1 MTMPTAM
8 VETHTAILFF
18 VGDRVFKL
26 KKAVDLGFLDHRT
39 RESRLL
45 ACQRE
50 VDLNRRLAPDV
61 YLGVFDLL
69 DERGAPYDH
78 LVAMRRMGGDRRLSR
93 CLARGDDVKPT
104 LRSIV
109 HLVTTLHEQSPPDPE
124 HDRLGEAASIRTRWT
139 DGLNQLKALSLHN
152 DLTDRLV
159 QVEALALAYV
169 DGRSALFRQRIE
181 SGCIRDGHGDLQAE
195 DIFILDDGPRILDCI
210 EFGDDYRWGDVLSDF
225 AFLAMDLERL
235 ARPDLARYLLTVHR
249 ELSRDRWP
257 STLAHHY
264 MAYRAQ
270 VRAQVGILRHHQR
283 DEPVGP
289 DVEKLVDLALSHLAR
304 GQVRLIMVGGLP
316 GTGKSTLAAGLADRL
331 GGVLLRSDEIRA
343 TMPGADSDDRYSARA
358 VHTVYVEM
366 LRQARSLLGRGEH
379 VVLDATWSDPEQRSA
394 VRDLADET
402 MSELHELCCV
412 LPSTEAETR
421 IRHRLESGGDLSEAT
436 PAVASELA
444 GRFAQWPEA
453 IDLPTRA
460 RPDEVL
466 EEAVRRMDLEV

>member
-1 MTMPTAM
+1 MPTAM

-78 LVAMRRMGGDRRLSR
+78 LVAMRRMGEDRRLSR
-93 CLARGDDVKPT
+93 CLARGDDVEPA

-109 HLVTTLHEQSPPDPE
+109 HLVTTLHEQSSPDPD
-124 HDRLGEAASIRTRWT
+124 HDRLGERVSIRMRWT
-139 DGLNQLKALSLHN
+139 DGLDRLKALHLHD

-159 QVEALALAYV
+159 QVEDLALSYV
-169 DGRSALFRQRIE
+169 DGRSALFRQRLDF
-181 SGCIRDGHGDLQAE
+181 GCIRDGHGDLQAE

-249 ELSRDRWP
+249 ELSGDRWP
-257 STLAHHY
+257 ASLAHHY
-264 MAYRAQ
+264 IAYRAQ

-283 DEPVGP
+283 DEPVSA
-289 DVEKLVDLALSHLAR
+289 DTEKLVDLALSHLAR
-304 GQVRLIMVGGLP
+304 GQVRMIMVGGLP

-343 TMPGADSDDRYSARA
+343 TMAGADSEHRYSARS
-358 VHTVYVEM
+358 VHAVYVEM
-366 LRQARSLLGRGEH
+366 LQQARALIGRGEH
-379 VVLDATWSDPEQRSA
+379 VVLDATWSDPAHRAA
-394 VRDLADET
+394 VRELAGET
-402 MSELHELCCV
+402 TSELHELRCI
-412 LPSTEAETR
+412 LPSDEAGAR
-421 IRHRLESGGDLSEAT
+421 IRNRIELGGDASEAT
-436 PAVASELA
+436 PAIASELA
-444 GRFAQWPEA
+444 DRFAPWSEA
-453 IDLPTRA
+453 IDLPTRV
-460 RPDEVL
+460 RPDEVI
-466 EEAVRRMDLEV
+466 EQAVRRMGLEV